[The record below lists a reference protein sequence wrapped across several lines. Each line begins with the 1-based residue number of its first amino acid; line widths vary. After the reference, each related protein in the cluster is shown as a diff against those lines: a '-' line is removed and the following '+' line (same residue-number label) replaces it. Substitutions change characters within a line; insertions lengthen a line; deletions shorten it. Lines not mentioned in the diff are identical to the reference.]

1 MCSSLDGSEQSWA
14 GELSQNFQP
23 IFILFSILR
32 IGKFSDCLNLA
43 NTKSALLNNC
53 GLEDESCV
61 CRGEV
66 FSVRFFFSVRG
77 NLKLLVS

>member
-1 MCSSLDGSEQSWA
+1 MEANRAGLGSRA
-14 GELSQNFQP
+14 KIFRP

-53 GLEDESCV
+53 GLEDESCA

-66 FSVRFFFSVRG
+66 FSVRFFFSVRR

>member
-53 GLEDESCV
+53 GLEDESCA

-66 FSVRFFFSVRG
+66 FSVRFFFQSEEI
-77 NLKLLVS
+77 